1 MIVSCDSASI
11 RSFVIV
17 FFEKIIP
24 SAAQKKPTSKGEL
37 SEKTAGVLA
46 TAAQETGETNQ
57 CEKSSG
63 WFRH

>member
-1 MIVSCDSASI
+1 
-11 RSFVIV
+11 VIV
-17 FFEKIIP
+17 FFGKIIAN
-24 SAAQKKPTSKGEL
+24 AAQKKPTSNGEL

-46 TAAQETGETNQ
+46 TAAAQETGKTNQ

>member
-1 MIVSCDSASI
+1 MASYDFDSVRSC
-11 RSFVIV
+11 VIV
-17 FFEKIIP
+17 FFGKIIP
-24 SAAQKKPTSKGEL
+24 SAAQKKPTSTGEL
-37 SEKTAGVLA
+37 SEKTAGALA